1 MDNKKK
7 NSALDNSQTRKS

>member
-7 NSALDNSQTRKS
+7 NPKTTIHF